1 MSECLSVCLSVQGAL
16 GLVQPCPKILCC
28 PRSCSVCLT
37 GARARAGSSSGF
49 AVVQGLLWHRARPPA
64 REEPLQG
71 AGLGANSSELCFPPT
86 SHRRSLCTDPRAAPC
101 PPPPAGR
108 SLPSPRQAAALCER
122 AQQHLS
128 RLESHKGT
136 PPVHVTPFP
145 ADQRSIPKAFLIA
158 PGEIEALGHL
168 SQPGS
173 GAPVPLAPGAAS
185 PC

>member
-1 MSECLSVCLSVQGAL
+1 MSVCLPLHAGSVRVGSAVPQNPLLPTELLRVFDRSQSKGRFLIGVRRGSGAPLAQSSSPSLGRAPAGSWSGSKLLRALLPPCIPQEVPLHRPTSSPVPPTTRGAL
-16 GLVQPCPKILCC
+16 PAQP
-28 PRSCSVCLT
+28 
-37 GARARAGSSSGF
+37 SG
-49 AVVQGLLWHRARPPA
+49 QP
-64 REEPLQG
+64 
-71 AGLGANSSELCFPPT
+71 
-86 SHRRSLCTDPRAAPC
+86 
-101 PPPPAGR
+101 
-108 SLPSPRQAAALCER
+108 AALCKR

-128 RLESHKGT
+128 HLETHKGT

-168 SQPGS
+168 TQPGS